1 MESLETLPE
10 SVEKTLAG
18 GLSMC
23 TVIFIPTGDGC
34 RLGTNRDELRTRAKG
49 TFPAPRIV
57 DGLPVLGPRESSSG
71 SWTCANAAAAAF
83 ALLNWHPAQKASA
96 KTKEPQNAVSRGTIV
111 ESAAGCRHSA
121 AVETMFSKQPL
132 PRIRPFRLLGIFN
145 VDKTLREWLWD
156 GKELSRRNFAWEPR
170 LWASSSLD
178 EKTAQQTRQAVF
190 QSALSAKDFGSL
202 HWLRSL
208 HRTHLPEKGPFSICM
223 HRKEA
228 STLSYTETEINR
240 SRIRVRHLN
249 GPPCASK
256 NPGNRKN
263 KTFSQPQE
271 REIQLANLAS
281 PNGTRPQ
288 SPQFSAADHPPSFH
302 PQK

>member
-1 MESLETLPE
+1 M
-10 SVEKTLAG
+10 
-18 GLSMC
+18 
-23 TVIFIPTGDGC
+23 
-34 RLGTNRDELRTRAKG
+34 NRDELRTRAKG

-57 DGLPVLGPRESSSG
+57 GGLPVLGPRESSGG

-111 ESAAGCRHSA
+111 ESAAGCRQSV
-121 AVETMFSKQPL
+121 AVETMLSQQPL

-145 VDKTLREWLWD
+145 VDKTLREWRWD
-156 GKELSRRNFAWEPR
+156 GKELSRLDFAWEPR

-190 QSALSAKDFGSL
+190 QSALSAKDAGSL

-228 STLSYTETEINR
+228 ATLSYTETEINGV
-240 SRIRVRHLN
+240 RIRIRHLN
-249 GPPCASK
+249 GPPCASE
-256 NPGNRKN
+256 NPGNN
-263 KTFSQPQE
+263 KTFPQPQE
-271 REIQLANLAS
+271 REILL
-281 PNGTRPQ
+281 PN
-288 SPQFSAADHPPSFH
+288 
-302 PQK
+302 